1 MTEPEALQRYGA
13 HITDTADHVTL
24 LRIRRNGQL
33 GPHRQLVH
41 RDTDPP
47 SPSSESST
55 ADRQAGT
62 PARRPPVTAV
72 SLPHWGR
79 APPDGG
85 RNQPHIRRPLGHR
98 SRNRAANAGNRN
110 NRRLRMAV
118 TDILSEQIRR
128 VLSQHAR
135 LQLDITTLSDD
146 ADLFQAG
153 LSSHA
158 SVNVMLALED
168 AFDLEFPESLLRRA
182 VFQSVDQIAAAIGT
196 LKAQPRER
204 HDRAG

>member
-1 MTEPEALQRYGA
+1 
-13 HITDTADHVTL
+13 
-24 LRIRRNGQL
+24 
-33 GPHRQLVH
+33 
-41 RDTDPP
+41 
-47 SPSSESST
+47 
-55 ADRQAGT
+55 
-62 PARRPPVTAV
+62 
-72 SLPHWGR
+72 
-79 APPDGG
+79 
-85 RNQPHIRRPLGHR
+85 
-98 SRNRAANAGNRN
+98 
-110 NRRLRMAV
+110 MAV

-204 HDRAG
+204 LDRAG